1 MSRRV
6 RVLDRTTVLLAGAGL
21 VALGVV
27 GLDWRYAWFL
37 DRPDRVDSAATADV
51 VTTSWWPWAAAGA
64 GVVLGLLGLWWLLA
78 HLRRPGPGSRRLA
91 GSDATGLLEADLRSV
106 ASACADRF
114 ATQAPVVGVRGRTRT
129 LGSRTVVLLTGQVDA
144 YADPAA
150 VTDAVAQC
158 TADLAAAFPG
168 EDLTCRV
175 VLDAPRR
182 SRAGRTARVRV
193 R

>member
-1 MSRRV
+1 MTGRM
-6 RVLDRTTVLLAGAGL
+6 RVLDRGVVLLVGLALLAAGL
-21 VALGVV
+21 V
-27 GLDWRYAWFL
+27 GLDWRYGWLL
-37 DRPDRVDSAATADV
+37 DLRDRVDTGQASDV
-51 VTTSWWPWAAAGA
+51 VTTEWWPWAAAGG

-78 HLRRPGPGSRRLA
+78 HLRRPGPSSRRLD

-106 ASACADRF
+106 AAACADRL
-114 ATQAPVVGVRGRTRT
+114 AAQAPVLGVRGSTRT
-129 LGSRTVVLLTGQVDA
+129 VGSRTVVLLSGQVDP
-144 YADPAA
+144 YADPAS

-158 TADLAAAFPG
+158 ADDLAAAFPG

-182 SRAGRTARVRV
+182 PRAGRRTRVRV